1 MMPCRQNH
9 RGVVQGVGIVTLGL
23 LLGWGPLFASTAASQ
38 EDTPPLHRVVAQAML
53 ACLSVQG
60 HTAQVHAASAYTSIV
75 LDGLWVMT
83 LDTSRRNAF
92 QHDAGL
98 EIWLGDESIDGATVP
113 PIVLRWT
120 QSL

>member
-1 MMPCRQNH
+1 
-9 RGVVQGVGIVTLGL
+9 
-23 LLGWGPLFASTAASQ
+23 
-38 EDTPPLHRVVAQAML
+38 ML

-120 QSL
+120 QSLFEYPATVRDTDAGCLHAAYATVRP